1 MSGGCV
7 SARIEALGSMTRA
20 ELTHQWEAAYD
31 AAPPSHLSVQLLRC
45 GIAYRLQEMGR
56 PGTSRRVKNA
66 LNLALTTSSVVP
78 SRKPRSGS
86 RLLREWNGV
95 AHVVEVVDGGF
106 RYRDRRY
113 SSLTRIA
120 FEITGA
126 RWSGPRFFGL
136 KARTG

>member
-1 MSGGCV
+1 MSQVCL
-7 SARIEALGSMTRA
+7 SARVEALGSMARPQLVVEWERA
-20 ELTHQWEAAYD
+20 YGRG
-31 AAPPSHLSVQLLRC
+31 PPSHLSVQLLQW
-45 GIAYRLQEMGR
+45 GIAGRLQEDGR
-56 PGTSRRVKNA
+56 PGPTRRVKDA
-66 LNLALTTSSVVP
+66 LSQALTTSSLAP

-113 SSLTRIA
+113 PSLTRIA

-136 KARTG
+136 KARSG

>member
-1 MSGGCV
+1 MSRVCL
-7 SARIEALGSMTRA
+7 SARVEALGSMARPQLVVEWERA
-20 ELTHQWEAAYD
+20 YGRG
-31 AAPPSHLSVQLLRC
+31 PPSHLSVQLLQW
-45 GIAYRLQEMGR
+45 GIASRLQEDGR
-56 PGTSRRVKNA
+56 PRSTRRVKYA
-66 LNLALTTSSVVP
+66 LSQALTTSSLAP

-106 RYRDRRY
+106 RYRGRRY
-113 SSLTRIA
+113 PSLTRIA

-136 KARTG
+136 KARSG